1 MNEYAENF
9 KQLIVEIANGAQ
21 TELFLKEV
29 LRMLYLVVELQES
42 ASQLSGEFS
51 VRLRGVYYEES
62 QAQLR
67 MQRLEQ
73 REGGEDYCGHSHF
86 FQIIPVEGFGPMDIL
101 LVEDGWECRSYVR
114 SLL

>member
-1 MNEYAENF
+1 
-9 KQLIVEIANGAQ
+9 
-21 TELFLKEV
+21 
-29 LRMLYLVVELQES
+29 MLYLVVEVEEYAEHLE
-42 ASQLSGEFS
+42 GEFS

-73 REGGEDYCGHSHF
+73 REGEDCCGHSHF
-86 FQIIPVEGFGPMDIL
+86 FQIIPVEGFGPMS
-101 LVEDGWECRSYVR
+101 LVLGEDGWNCHSYVR